1 VTVMW
6 KIDIYKNFI
15 VRTSVSDRFYRFTG
29 STSSW
34 MLTLLPSLADTINR
48 QRLSLF
54 GHVAHMDLGTPA
66 HDALDC
72 AMARRMEQHPPS
84 GWKRPPGRPCC
95 TWTQQI
101 GNSSTSSVHHEW
113 THAAARGHATRLAL
127 RVSATQAFWK
137 KEGLLRHWS
146 SEAGSVTVLGQT
158 SQDTI
163 KGMPDW

>member
-1 VTVMW
+1 
-6 KIDIYKNFI
+6 
-15 VRTSVSDRFYRFTG
+15 
-29 STSSW
+29 

-113 THAAARGHATRLAL
+113 THATARGHATRSAL
-127 RVSATQAFWK
+127 GSLIPKRSEGRKEVVYSRDGTGSSGSRVTGSPVQHFGPGRVGSRVSVQYT
-137 KEGLLRHWS
+137 
-146 SEAGSVTVLGQT
+146 
-158 SQDTI
+158 
-163 KGMPDW
+163 